1 MASDVVVF
9 MPFDFQD
16 FSKVESGKLEIESI
30 PFNLFDL
37 LNDVEKVLLFAL
49 KKKTLNLVKDFSLSR
64 RSSGVLGVFHP

>member
-37 LNDVEKVLLFAL
+37 MNDVEKVLLFAL